1 MLGPTGVDLRSKRTS
16 SRGFFAVRAV
26 LSAVLTVLTQHSMKP
41 LDLGNWWEDVECSM
55 W

>member
-1 MLGPTGVDLRSKRTS
+1 MGVNLRPSRTS

-26 LSAVLTVLTQHSMKP
+26 LSVVMMVLTCCSMKP
-41 LDLGNWWEDVECSM
+41 LDLGKWGEGVECSM